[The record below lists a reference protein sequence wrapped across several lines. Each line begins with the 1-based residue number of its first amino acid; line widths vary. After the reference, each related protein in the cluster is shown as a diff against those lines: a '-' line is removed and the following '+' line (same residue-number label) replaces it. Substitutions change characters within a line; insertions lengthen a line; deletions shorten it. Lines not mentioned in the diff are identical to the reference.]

1 MKKPVVYTEL
11 AYVAA
16 LLILALGTALI
27 ESGGFGISMVAAPAY
42 VLFLK
47 VSSLF
52 PGFSFG
58 TAEYLMEAL
67 VLSLMMVL
75 VRRCKVSYFLSFA
88 TAVVYGFLLD
98 GTMALVRL
106 LPMDLLPGKII
117 GYVIG
122 MLLCSAA
129 ISLLFRAYF
138 PPAAYEMFVK
148 EVADKWKLPL
158 SVLKT
163 VYDCSS
169 LALAVVMSL
178 LFFGRL
184 DGIGIGTVI
193 CAFVNGT
200 LIRMFG
206 AFFEKIF
213 LFRDRFALRN
223 KF

>member
-213 LFRDRFALRN
+213 LFRDCFALRN